1 MLSNLECLFI
11 FCCLV
16 GAYILG
22 PILFLNSTS
31 KLTLVYMK
39 PPRFATSY
47 GEVNKEYHEAYSR
60 QIISQIR
67 TECESDEEN
76 EPSDHAKW
84 F

>member
-1 MLSNLECLFI
+1 MRVETRLKQLLPQCDSK
-11 FCCLV
+11 LV
-16 GAYILG
+16 GDE
-22 PILFLNSTS
+22 NEDQKT
-31 KLTLVYMK
+31 VCHW
-39 PPRFATSY
+39 FATSY